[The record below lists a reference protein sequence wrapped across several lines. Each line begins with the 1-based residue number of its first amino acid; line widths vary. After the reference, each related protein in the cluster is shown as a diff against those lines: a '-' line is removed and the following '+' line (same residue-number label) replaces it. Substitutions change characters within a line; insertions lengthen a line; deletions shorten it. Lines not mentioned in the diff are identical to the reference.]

1 MMSSSLANSKKV
13 PSKLDDI
20 KRRAQRE
27 VGLSNLRGG
36 LSQGHSNQDL
46 GDLLRNYKH
55 KEAKLLEELD
65 RAWDDPYLKEAEDRY
80 PPDRRIDQ
88 QLTKKFQPRNKST
101 VSGNKA
107 SPTPTTQTTQTFFK
121 RAVSRPAEP
130 LKAPFTSC
138 RNWICINS
146 DTLEI
151 IYGNKIYEERE
162 VASVTKIMTCLV
174 TLDFVTQ
181 FNVDIDKTHYLVSR
195 KAANLGGTSA
205 NLRRDDYVCIRDLL
219 YGLMLPSGND
229 AAQTLAENI
238 VTHRYILEK
247 HKNCN
252 PNDLSYDEEVPADK
266 NLEVEFY
273 TLMNKKAKELGL
285 HNTNYDSSHGLMNE
299 DNYSCCYDQARLSVE
314 AMKHS
319 LLQEIVRTSSYT
331 AIIERNDRDLELT
344 WRNTNKLLDRR
355 GYRGIKTGITNAA
368 GGCLATA
375 FQHKGLNLVTVVLGS
390 KDQHSRFTDTENIH
404 NWVISNYREIMVIP
418 LEERYSE

>member
-1 MMSSSLANSKKV
+1 MSGLNSKKF
-13 PSKLDDI
+13 PSKLEDI

-27 VGLSNLRGG
+27 AGYVGLKNIQP
-36 LSQGHSNQDL
+36 QGQSNQDL
-46 GDLLRNYKH
+46 NDLMRNYKK
-55 KEAKLLEELD
+55 KEAKLFEEID
-65 RAWDDPYLKEAEDRY
+65 RAWEDPYLKETEDRNS
-80 PPDRRIDQ
+80 PDRGNQ
-88 QLTKKFQPRNKST
+88 QQALKKVLQPRNKSI
-101 VSGNKA
+101 VSSQK
-107 SPTPTTQTTQTFFK
+107 SPPTPTTQTTQTFFK
-121 RAVSRPAEP
+121 RAASRPVEQ
-130 LKAPFTSC
+130 LKPPSTSC
-138 RNWICINS
+138 RNWICMNA
-146 DTLEI
+146 DTVEI
-151 IYGNKIYEERE
+151 IYGNKINEERE

-174 TLDFVTQ
+174 TLDFVHS

-195 KAANLGGTSA
+195 KAANLGGTTA

-273 TLMNKKAKELGL
+273 SLMNKKAKELGL

-314 AMKHS
+314 AMKS
-319 LLQEIVRTSSYT
+319 QLLQDIVRTASYT

-344 WRNTNKLLDRR
+344 WRNTNKLLDRT
-355 GYRGIKTGITNAA
+355 GYKGIKTGITNAA

-375 FQHKGLNLVTVVLGS
+375 FQHKGLNLVTVVLGA
-390 KDQHSRFTDTENIH
+390 KDQHARFTDTESIH
-404 NWVISNYREIMVIP
+404 SWVVSNFRDIMLIP
-418 LEERYSE
+418 SEDRYSD